1 MKIKIL
7 SCFLLVLF
15 VLSACSPAKSSQTDS
30 MEYIMPAEAPAAG
43 APEMSRDVYMEES
56 TSNIAGQGDV
66 SPAEVTRIVIRN
78 ADLSIVVD
86 EPNDAMGYIS
96 QMAERMGGY
105 VVSSN
110 LWKSMNYNGMEI
122 PEASINVRVPSNLL
136 NQAIDEIKNLVK
148 DKDVDILSEN
158 VSGQD
163 VTKEYTDLNSRLKNL
178 EDAEEQLRKILD
190 EANKTEDV
198 LNVFN
203 QLTYYREQI
212 EVTKGQIKYY
222 EEASTLSSINV
233 RIQAH
238 EAVNPITV
246 AGWKPSVTVSKALQA
261 LVNALQVIVD
271 ALIWIVLTILP
282 VLLIIFLPLYLV
294 FLLIRSAVRKSN
306 RNKKERKMKEQL
318 DSTNQDK

>member
-7 SCFLLVLF
+7 SGFLLVLF
-15 VLSACSPAKSSQTDS
+15 ILSACAPAKSAQTDS
-30 MEYIMPAEAPAAG
+30 MEYVMPAEAPAPS
-43 APEMSRDVYMEES
+43 APEMSRDLYMEET
-56 TSNIAGQGDV
+56 TSNIAGQGNV

-86 EPNDAMGYIS
+86 VPNDAMGYIS

-178 EDAEEQLRKILD
+178 EDAEEQLRLILD
-190 EANKTEDV
+190 EAKKTEDV

-222 EEASTLSSINV
+222 EEASTLSSINI

-261 LVNALQVIVD
+261 LVNTLQVIID

-282 VLLIIFLPLYLV
+282 VLIIIFLPLYLI
-294 FLLIRSAVRKSN
+294 FLLIRSAWRKSN
-306 RNKKERKMKEQL
+306 RNKRERKIKEQME
-318 DSTNQDK
+318 SMNQDK

>member
-7 SCFLLVLF
+7 SCFLLFLF
-15 VLSACSPAKSSQTDS
+15 VLSACSPAKSAQTDS

-43 APEMSRDVYMEES
+43 APELSRDAYMEEF
-56 TSNIAGQGDV
+56 TSNIAGQGEV
-66 SPAEVTRIVIRN
+66 SPAEVTRLVIRN

-136 NQAIDEIKNLVK
+136 NQAIDEIKNLVN

-271 ALIWIVLTILP
+271 ALIWIVVTILP
-282 VLLIIFLPLYLV
+282 VLLIIFLPFYLV
-294 FLLIRSAVRKSN
+294 FLLIRSSVRKSN
-306 RNKKERKMKEQL
+306 RNKKERKMKEQME
-318 DSTNQDK
+318 SMN